1 MAEGPTE
8 DKFAA
13 LRRRSEAAL
22 QGQPVDLADLSAA
35 DIQALIHNLQVHQIE
50 LELQNEEL
58 RRAQLELQAA
68 RDRYADLY
76 NLAPIGYFTLDVNG
90 AIVEAN
96 LTGATLL
103 NITRSALIG
112 APLARFVVPE
122 DWDKYAVYRM
132 RLGQSEE
139 PRRVEIKLVRQADAP
154 FHALLEGVAAYDQA
168 GRFIQ
173 SRIAVS
179 DITERVR
186 AEAVLHESER
196 LARSTEQLRE
206 LSARLQSVR
215 EEERTHISRAIHD
228 ELGQTLTGLKMD
240 VAWLQSHLDPPQ
252 PALLAKMQ
260 AMSGL
265 IDTTIQTVRRI
276 STELRPGILD
286 LGLVATIEWQLQEF
300 QTRTGIESKLISA
313 PEETVL
319 DADGSTTAFR
329 ILQEILTNV
338 VRHAEATQVE
348 VTLEE
353 TAAFLTLQ
361 VRDNGRGITESE
373 IDSPKSIGLLGMQE
387 RARLRGGEVQ
397 FHGSPGRGTTVTV
410 RLPLIT
416 ANSLDE
422 RRLTLKDENG
432 V

>member
-1 MAEGPTE
+1 MTRKMAK
-8 DKFAA
+8 DKFAT
-13 LRRRSEAAL
+13 LRQQAEDILR
-22 QGQPVDLADLSAA
+22 GQPANLADLSTA

-58 RRAQLELQAA
+58 RRAQLDLQAA

-76 NLAPIGYFTLDVNG
+76 NFAPVGYFTLDVNG

-103 NITRSALIG
+103 NVARSSLIG
-112 APLARFVVPE
+112 TPLAHFVAPE
-122 DWDKYAVYRM
+122 DRDKYAVYRVQ
-132 RLGQSEE
+132 LGQSQE
-139 PRRVEIKLVRQADAP
+139 PQTVEIRLVRQVDAP
-154 FHALLEGVAAYDQA
+154 FYARLEGVAAYDQA
-168 GRFIQ
+168 GRFTQ

-179 DITERVR
+179 DIAERVR

-206 LSARLQSVR
+206 LTSRLQSVR
-215 EEERTHISRAIHD
+215 EEERTRISRAIHD
-228 ELGQTLTGLKMD
+228 ELGQALTGLKMD

-252 PALLAKMQ
+252 PALLAKTQ
-260 AMSGL
+260 AMSDL

-300 QTRTGIESKLISA
+300 QTRSGIESKLIDA
-313 PEETVL
+313 PEETTL
-319 DADGSTTAFR
+319 DDDRSTAVYR
-329 ILQEILTNV
+329 IFQEILTNV
-338 VRHAEATQVE
+338 VRHAQATQVE

-361 VRDNGRGITESE
+361 VRDNGRGITASE
-373 IDSPKSIGLLGMQE
+373 IDNLKSIGLLGMQE
-387 RARLRGGEVQ
+387 RARLRGGEVHL
-397 FHGSPGRGTTVTV
+397 HGSPGQGTTVTV
-410 RLPLIT
+410 RLPLS
-416 ANSLDE
+416 ND
-422 RRLTLKDENG
+422 DG
-432 V
+432 